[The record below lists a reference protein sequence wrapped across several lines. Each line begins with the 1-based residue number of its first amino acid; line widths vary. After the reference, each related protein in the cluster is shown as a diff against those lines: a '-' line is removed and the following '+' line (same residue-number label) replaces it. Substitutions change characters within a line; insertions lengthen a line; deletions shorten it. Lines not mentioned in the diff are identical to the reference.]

1 MSHCTVRQLHDEVG
15 AEIDGVDPSELLT
28 DGVLEQLRDAFDE
41 YSVLVFRNL
50 DIDEHAQRALVFAL
64 IHEDPAAYDDTS
76 TKKTLRVSNRSEDSA
91 APYGRLLFHCDNM
104 WARTPQFALS
114 LYGEHVELP
123 SAPTQFAS
131 MVAGWESISDDL
143 KQRVAGLEARHGFE
157 GKYPNRGGDE
167 DVTDSDFGVS
177 RSVVRPVAWQHPRT
191 GKTLLY
197 VSQQATIEI
206 VGLSAEENEA
216 LLAELFAHL
225 YQPDAVMEHDWREG
239 DLVIWDNVAVQ
250 HARGFVPLDGPER
263 TLRKV
268 FGPMNLDPDEVIMPT
283 YSKVAGR

>member
-1 MSHCTVRQLHDEVG
+1 VG
-15 AEIDGVDPSELLT
+15 IDPSEPLANGILA
-28 DGVLEQLRDAFDE
+28 QLRDAFDE

-50 DIDEHAQRALVFAL
+50 DIDQDWQRAVVYALV
-64 IHEDPAAYDDTS
+64 HEDPAAYDDIS
-76 TKKTLRVSNRSEDSA
+76 TRNTLRVSNRTEDSA

-114 LYGEHVELP
+114 LYGERVAQP
-123 SAPTQFAS
+123 SAPTQFSS
-131 MVAGWESISDDL
+131 MVNGWETLPDDL
-143 KQRVAGLEARHGFE
+143 KGRVAGLEARHGFE

-206 VGLSAEENEA
+206 LGLPAEENEA
-216 LLAELFAHL
+216 LLADLFAHL
-225 YQPDAVMEHDWREG
+225 YRSDAVMEHDWREL
-239 DLVIWDNVAVQ
+239 DLVVWDNVAVQ
-250 HARGFVPLDGPER
+250 HARGPVRLEDPER

-268 FGPMNLDPDEVIMPT
+268 FGPMNLDPDEVVMPK
-283 YSKVAGR
+283 YSKVSGR